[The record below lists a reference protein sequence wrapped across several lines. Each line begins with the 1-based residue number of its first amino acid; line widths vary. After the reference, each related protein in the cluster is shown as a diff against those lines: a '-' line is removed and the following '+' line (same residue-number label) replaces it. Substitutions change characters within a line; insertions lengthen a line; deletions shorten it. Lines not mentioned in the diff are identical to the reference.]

1 MSILNRR
8 MFATGDVV
16 NQPLIDVTTEI
27 ANLSRSGLA
36 PVQILEKLQ
45 SDYARMGVP
54 FPQDLGFATIE
65 RIAREV
71 GGPLTIINPDLDLD
85 AISTQANTITNIVP
99 PVTGGFFTTD
109 KTIPDLQIPDFTEDI
124 QAIGSETLD
133 DFGPKEQALQPNLIL
148 PDLSEFDL
156 EDLPQVVDRKLG
168 PNEIRLSDG
177 RIIPF
182 EQGIKNIQDGSAL
195 DTRLYRIYN
204 AEGYG
209 IELGENV
216 KKALEEF
223 IARDEPGLNRLFSGY
238 PYEPSASERR
248 GGFFAPEDIGSSFYQ
263 LVRKGRDA
271 LMEGGERL
279 AGGLEFF
286 LGKEQ
291 AGEIQDFFEGDRF
304 SESPGYFE
312 RGGLTKE
319 EIDRLVLIT
328 GGINPDQIAS
338 DLEEVE
344 ETSTKT
350 DTEIIAEQQQDE
362 EESLETPNSLAEEAV
377 LESEDQGVQ
386 DPPAGEGKLPDETL
400 DETTDETTGETPL
413 GEETPKIEKTKESR
427 FAEFTRSPDF
437 IRFVRNIGKGLAQTG
452 EFAGGVTL
460 GAAAA
465 AEEKYQEQ
473 IAEAERNAEILKEM
487 AKSEDKG
494 GLDTSDVERLN
505 KRVDSINKTI
515 KEYEGGEASIA
526 LMNDLIELFESA
538 KDKGVAVA
546 GGAGA
551 LARMAD
557 SIDAFT
563 GGFGVTFLGGETS
576 DSTKIQQAIEQV
588 KQRSIRE
595 ILQESGRTISDLD
608 RQIVDKIFGT
618 LDLYTPADQI
628 LKKLKGAREGL
639 INSNKEKQRVI
650 NTSLDLI
657 QNPAYKGFGTK
668 AILPYYDT
676 IQKILVADPSQ
687 GSGLTLS
694 EVVEIDLTSLN
705 LLQ

>member
-71 GGPLTIINPDLDLD
+71 GGPLKIINPDLDLD

-99 PVTGGFFTTD
+99 PVTGGFFTPD

-133 DFGPKEQALQPNLIL
+133 DFRPTEQALQPNLVL

-156 EDLPQVVDRKLG
+156 EDLPEVVDRKIG

-177 RIIPF
+177 RIIDF
-182 EQGIKNIQDGSAL
+182 TQGIKNIQDGSAV
-195 DTRLYRIYN
+195 DTRLYRIFN
-204 AEGYG
+204 SPD
-209 IELGENV
+209 IERGANV
-216 KKALEEF
+216 EKALEEF

-286 LGKEQ
+286 LGEEQ

-362 EESLETPNSLAEEAV
+362 EESLKTPDSLADEAV

-386 DPPAGEGKLPDETL
+386 DPPAGEEAPEEIPEERLE
-400 DETTDETTGETPL
+400 EITP
-413 GEETPKIEKTKESR
+413 GQEPPKVEKTKESR

-473 IAEAERNAEILKEM
+473 LTKAERDAEILKEI
-487 AKSEDKG
+487 AKSEDES

-526 LMNDLIELFESA
+526 LMNDLIELFEAA

>member
-1 MSILNRR
+1 MNVLQRK
-8 MFATGDVV
+8 MFANGDVV
-16 NQPLIDVTTEI
+16 NQPLIDITTEI

-45 SDYARMGVP
+45 SDYLRMGVP
-54 FPQDLGFATIE
+54 FPKDLGLATIE
-65 RIAREV
+65 RIAMQV
-71 GGPLTIINPDLDLD
+71 DGPMKIINQNPDLD
-85 AISTQANTITNIVP
+85 AVGTQANTIQNIVP
-99 PVTGGFFTTD
+99 PVTGGFFTPD
-109 KTIPDLQIPDFTEDI
+109 NTIPDLQIPDFTEDI
-124 QAIGSETLD
+124 QAIGSRKIE
-133 DFGPKEQALQPNLIL
+133 DFGPTEQTLQPNLVL
-148 PDLSEFDL
+148 PDMSGFDL
-156 EDLPQVVDRKLG
+156 EDTDEDLPQVVDEKLG

-177 RIIPF
+177 RIIDF
-182 EQGIKNIQDGSAL
+182 TQGIKNIQDGSAV
-195 DTRLYRIYN
+195 DTRLYRIFN
-204 AEGYG
+204 SPD
-209 IELGENV
+209 IERGANV
-216 KKALEEF
+216 EKALEEF

-271 LMEGGERL
+271 LMEGGERV
-279 AGGLEFF
+279 AGGLDF
-286 LGKEQ
+286 LLGQEK
-291 AGEIQDFFEGDRF
+291 ADEIKDFFEGDRF
-304 SESPGYFE
+304 GESPGYSE

-319 EIDRLVLIT
+319 EIDRLTLIT
-328 GGINPDQIAS
+328 AGINPDQIAS

-344 ETSTKT
+344 EISTKT
-350 DTEIIAEQQQDE
+350 DTEIIAEQQEDE
-362 EESLETPNSLAEEAV
+362 EENLETPDSLADKA
-377 LESEDQGVQ
+377 LTEDQPDQPEGEDQ
-386 DPPAGEGKLPDETL
+386 PDQPEGEDQPDQPEGEDLPPPKSKET
-400 DETTDETTGETPL
+400 
-413 GEETPKIEKTKESR
+413 K

-437 IRFVRNIGKGLAQTG
+437 IRFIRNVGKGLVQTGEIGKGIA
-452 EFAGGVTL
+452 L
-460 GAAAA
+460 GSAAA

-473 IAEAERNAEILKEM
+473 IAKAERDAEILKEI
-487 AKSEDKG
+487 AKSEDQG

-505 KRVDSINKTI
+505 KRVDTINTTI

-526 LMNDLIELFESA
+526 LMNDLIELFEA
-538 KDKGVAVA
+538 AEDKGVAVA

-628 LKKLKGAREGL
+628 LKKLKGARDGL
-639 INSNKEKQRVI
+639 INSNKEKQRKI
-650 NTSLDLI
+650 NTSLDLV

-676 IQKILVADPSQ
+676 IQKIIRADPSQ
-687 GSGLTLS
+687 GSGLTLN
-694 EVVEIDLTSLN
+694 EVTEIDLRTLN

>member
-1 MSILNRR
+1 
-8 MFATGDVV
+8 
-16 NQPLIDVTTEI
+16 
-27 ANLSRSGLA
+27 
-36 PVQILEKLQ
+36 
-45 SDYARMGVP
+45 MGVP
-54 FPQDLGFATIE
+54 FPKDLGLATIE
-65 RIAREV
+65 RIAIEV
-71 GGPLTIINPDLDLD
+71 GGPLTIINQDPDIDS
-85 AISTQANTITNIVP
+85 ISTQANTLQNIVP
-99 PVTGGFFTTD
+99 PVTDGFFT
-109 KTIPDLQIPDFTEDI
+109 PDRTLTTPTLPDFSEDI
-124 QAIGSETLD
+124 QAIAGDSITSNIR
-133 DFGPKEQALQPNLIL
+133 PTEQALQPNLVL
-148 PDLSEFDL
+148 PDMSGFDPDDTD
-156 EDLPQVVDRKLG
+156 EDLPQVVSKKLG

-177 RIIPF
+177 RIIDF
-182 EQGIKNIQDGSAL
+182 TQGIKNIQEGSAV
-195 DTRLYRIYN
+195 DTRLYRIFN
-204 AEGYG
+204 SPD
-209 IELGENV
+209 IERGANV
-216 KKALEEF
+216 EKALEEF

-271 LMEGGERL
+271 LMEGGERI
-279 AGGLEFF
+279 AGGLDFI
-286 LGKEQ
+286 LGEEQ

-319 EIDRLVLIT
+319 EIDRLTLIT
-328 GGINPDQIAS
+328 AGINPDQIAS

-362 EESLETPNSLAEEAV
+362 EESLETPDSLADKAV

-386 DPPAGEGKLPDETL
+386 DPPAGEEAPEEIPEERLE
-400 DETTDETTGETPL
+400 ETTPGQEP
-413 GEETPKIEKTKESR
+413 PKVEKTKESR

-494 GLDTSDVERLN
+494 GLETSDVERLN

-526 LMNDLIELFESA
+526 LMNDLIELFEA
-538 KDKGVAVA
+538 AEKKGVAVA

-657 QNPAYKGFGTK
+657 QNPAYKGFGTQ

>member
-1 MSILNRR
+1 

-99 PVTGGFFTTD
+99 PVTGGFFTPD

-133 DFGPKEQALQPNLIL
+133 DFGPTEQALQPNLVL

-156 EDLPQVVDRKLG
+156 EDLPQVVDRKIG

-177 RIIPF
+177 RIIDF
-182 EQGIKNIQDGSAL
+182 TQGIKNIQDGSAV
-195 DTRLYRIYN
+195 DTRLYRIFN
-204 AEGYG
+204 SPD
-209 IELGENV
+209 IERGANV
-216 KKALEEF
+216 EKALEEF

-362 EESLETPNSLAEEAV
+362 EESLETPDSLADEAV

-487 AKSEDKG
+487 AKSDSEGALESADI
-494 GLDTSDVERLN
+494 ERLN
-505 KRVDSINKTI
+505 KRVDIMNTYI
-515 KEYEGGEASIA
+515 KEYEGGEASID
-526 LMNDLIELFESA
+526 LMNELIGLFEQA
-538 KDKGVAVA
+538 GKDGIAVT
-546 GGAGA
+546 GGPGL
-551 LARMAD
+551 LARLGD
-557 SIDAFT
+557 SLDAFT
-563 GGFGVTFLGGETS
+563 GNYFTIGDGKTS
-576 DSTKIQQAIEQV
+576 ISTQIQQAIEQV
-588 KQRSIRE
+588 KQRTIRD

-608 RQIVDKIFGT
+608 REIVDKIFGS

-628 LKKLKGAREGL
+628 LKKLKNARERL
-639 INSNKEKQRVI
+639 IESNREKQRKISDAFNLVQDPVYKGVGTKTI
-650 NTSLDLI
+650 MPYYSTIQNILKADATKAQVFEDIDLRSLDLL
-657 QNPAYKGFGTK
+657 K
-668 AILPYYDT
+668 
-676 IQKILVADPSQ
+676 
-687 GSGLTLS
+687 
-694 EVVEIDLTSLN
+694 
-705 LLQ
+705 

>member
-99 PVTGGFFTTD
+99 PVTGGFFTPD

-133 DFGPKEQALQPNLIL
+133 DFGPTEQALQPNLVL

-156 EDLPQVVDRKLG
+156 EDLPQVVDRKIG

-177 RIIPF
+177 RIIDF
-182 EQGIKNIQDGSAL
+182 TQGIKNIQDGSAV
-195 DTRLYRIYN
+195 DTRLYRIFN
-204 AEGYG
+204 SPD
-209 IELGENV
+209 IERGANV
-216 KKALEEF
+216 EKALEEF

-362 EESLETPNSLAEEAV
+362 EESLETPDSLADEAV

-487 AKSEDKG
+487 AKSDSEGALESADI
-494 GLDTSDVERLN
+494 ERLN
-505 KRVDSINKTI
+505 KRVDIMNTYI
-515 KEYEGGEASIA
+515 KEYEGGEASID
-526 LMNDLIELFESA
+526 LMNELIGLFEQA
-538 KDKGVAVA
+538 GKDGIAVT
-546 GGAGA
+546 GGPGL
-551 LARMAD
+551 LARLGD
-557 SIDAFT
+557 SLDAFT
-563 GGFGVTFLGGETS
+563 GNYFTIGDGKTS
-576 DSTKIQQAIEQV
+576 ISTQIQQAIEQV
-588 KQRSIRE
+588 KQRTIRD

-608 RQIVDKIFGT
+608 REIVDKIFGS

-628 LKKLKGAREGL
+628 LKKLKNARERL
-639 INSNKEKQRVI
+639 IESNREKQRKISDAFNLVQDPVYKGVGTKTI
-650 NTSLDLI
+650 MPYYSTIQNILKADATKAQVFEDIDLRSLDLL
-657 QNPAYKGFGTK
+657 K
-668 AILPYYDT
+668 
-676 IQKILVADPSQ
+676 
-687 GSGLTLS
+687 
-694 EVVEIDLTSLN
+694 
-705 LLQ
+705 